1 MLSLPIQSLVVLA
14 VALTVGNFLQVPSL
28 PLPPGLPA
36 WALPVVIFVLL
47 SLNSGLDALRMLSLA
62 RGHRTAAWLTGFTQS
77 LLFVLAVG
85 GLFSNLNNPWNVIAY
100 AAGVATGTVLGILAE
115 ARLAPG
121 HRLVRI
127 VSSRRGAA
135 IAAALRQHGWGATE
149 FAARGQ
155 DGTVTLIW
163 CHIPRRD
170 AVAVTDTALDLD
182 PEAFITAENVRLS
195 HGGWRA

>member
-1 MLSLPIQSLVVLA
+1 MLIQPLVVLA
-14 VALTVGNFLQVPSL
+14 AALAFRNVLRVPSL
-28 PLPPGLPA
+28 PLPSGLPA
-36 WALPVVIFVLL
+36 TALPVVIFVLL

-62 RGHRTAAWLTGFTQS
+62 RGRRTTAWLTGFTQS
-77 LLFVLAVG
+77 ILFVTAVG
-85 GLFSNLNNPWNVIAY
+85 GLFSNVNNPWNVVAY
-100 AAGVATGTVLGILAE
+100 AAGVATGTVLGILVE

-127 VSSRRGAA
+127 VSSSRGTA
-135 IAAALRQHGWGATE
+135 IAAALREHGWGATE
-149 FAARGQ
+149 LAARGQ
-155 DGTVTLIW
+155 DGMVALIW

-170 AVAVTDTALDLD
+170 AVAVTNAALDLD

>member
-1 MLSLPIQSLVVLA
+1 VAGVPIQPLLILA
-14 VALTVGNFLQVPSL
+14 FALTLGNVTHLPSL
-28 PLPPGLPA
+28 PLPPGLPT
-36 WALPVVIFVLL
+36 WTLPVGIFVLL
-47 SLNSGLDALRMLSLA
+47 TLNNGLDTLRMLSLA
-62 RGHRTAAWLTGFTQS
+62 RGRRGAAWLAGFTQAVLFITAIAG
-77 LLFVLAVG
+77 LLG
-85 GLFSNLNNPWNVIAY
+85 NLDNPWNLAAF
-100 AAGVATGTVLGILAE
+100 AAGFASGSVLGIVAE

-135 IAAALRQHGWGATE
+135 IAAALRQRGWGATE

-155 DGTVTLIW
+155 DGMVTLIW
-163 CHIPRRD
+163 CHVPRRD
-170 AVAVTDTALDLD
+170 AAAVADEALDLD

>member
-1 MLSLPIQSLVVLA
+1 MLIQPLVVLA
-14 VALTVGNFLQVPSL
+14 AALAFGNVLRVPSL
-28 PLPPGLPA
+28 PLPSGLPA
-36 WALPVVIFVLL
+36 TALPVVIFVLL

-62 RGHRTAAWLTGFTQS
+62 RGRRTAAWLTGFTQS
-77 LLFVLAVG
+77 ILFVTAVG
-85 GLFSNLNNPWNVIAY
+85 GLFSNVNNPWNVVAY
-100 AAGVATGTVLGILAE
+100 AAGVATGTVLGILVE

-127 VSSRRGAA
+127 VSSRRGTA
-135 IAAALRQHGWGATE
+135 IAAALREHGWGATE
-149 FAARGQ
+149 LAARGQ
-155 DGTVTLIW
+155 DGMVTLIW

-170 AVAVTDTALDLD
+170 AVAVTDAALDLD

>member
-1 MLSLPIQSLVVLA
+1 M
-14 VALTVGNFLQVPSL
+14 
-28 PLPPGLPA
+28 
-36 WALPVVIFVLL
+36 LL

-100 AAGVATGTVLGILAE
+100 AGGVATGTVLGILIE

-127 VSSRRGAA
+127 VSSRRGDRHRSHAPRTR
-135 IAAALRQHGWGATE
+135 LGGDR
-149 FAARGQ
+149 ARRPRPGR
-155 DGTVTLIW
+155 DGDTDLVP
-163 CHIPRRD
+163 HPAPRR
-170 AVAVTDTALDLD
+170 
-182 PEAFITAENVRLS
+182 R
-195 HGGWRA
+195 

>member
-1 MLSLPIQSLVVLA
+1 MPIQPLVVLA
-14 VALTVGNFLQVPSL
+14 VALTLGNALRVPSL
-28 PLPPGLPA
+28 PLPAGLPA
-36 WALPVVIFVLL
+36 WTLPVGIFVLL

-62 RGHRTAAWLTGFTQS
+62 RGRRTAAWLAGFAQS
-77 LLFVLAVG
+77 ILFVTAVS
-85 GLFSNLNNPWNVIAY
+85 GLFSNLNNPWNVVAY
-100 AAGVATGTVLGILAE
+100 AGGVATGTVLGILIE

-127 VSSRRGAA
+127 VSPRHGTSV
-135 IAAALRQHGWGATE
+135 AAALRDHGWGATE

-155 DGTVTLIW
+155 DGMVTVIW

-170 AVAVTDTALDLD
+170 AAAVTDAALDLD

-195 HGGWRA
+195 QGGWRA

>member
-1 MLSLPIQSLVVLA
+1 MPGLPIQSLVVLA
-14 VALTVGNFLQVPSL
+14 VALTLGNVLRVPGL

-36 WALPVVIFVLL
+36 WALPVGIFVLL
-47 SLNSGLDALRMLSLA
+47 SLNSALDAMRMLSLA
-62 RGHRTAAWLTGFTQS
+62 RGRRSAAWLTGFTQS
-77 LLFVLAVG
+77 ILFVTAVG
-85 GLFSNLNNPWNVIAY
+85 GLFSNLNNPWTLVAY
-100 AAGVATGTVLGILAE
+100 AGGVATGGVLGILAE

-127 VSSRRGAA
+127 VSSRCGTA
-135 IAAALRQHGWGATE
+135 IAAALRDHGWGATE

-155 DGTVTLIW
+155 DGMVALIW
-163 CHIPRRD
+163 CHVPRRD
-170 AVAVTDTALDLD
+170 AGFVTNAALDLD